1 MPQPNEFG
9 EEDYLRFILA
19 VLTPTVA
26 D

>member
-19 VLTPTVA
+19 VLTLTVA
-26 D
+26 E